1 MGRHRLGP
9 WALGPGELV
18 TNDNSQQSTANS
30 QQTSSSIIGKLN
42 IYGKTMEPVHKDL
55 LQQIARLSENY
66 PNLADRL
73 LQAAQQ
79 LQNSGIPPS
88 ESLLAEIATYSR
100 NFAVVQKQA
109 LALKAWTS
117 SVQSPSEI
125 ASLKDIQNLVEM
137 VAASEGKAEIR
148 SQALKVLDRVL
159 AIAHREQS
167 DFAPL
172 QSVHTKAR
180 ELQRAISESTPTQLH
195 SDAESLVSGKHPVS
209 AVLAL
214 VAQQDKL
221 DDDEWVM
228 LEETVSASFGKQLAV
243 AISRGK
249 LTVAEMKSA
258 QPLSEVIVIPSGN
271 VAPPK
276 QVVVR
281 PEIKI
286 LESPSPSAPV
296 HEVIIVPG
304 VEMPLSRS
312 ITSSGNIVFGEPP
325 RTQQVQLEGALAMK
339 VLVHI
344 QGIGDRTFGA
354 MEYAGTRAQGRR
366 IEGFEISI
374 DPPIPGLS
382 VQYMAHVE
390 GVGDTSWLN
399 EGELAG
405 FRGQAKRIEGFA
417 VRLSGPEAAN
427 YNVFYTAHIQNI
439 GDTEVSSNGEY
450 CGSRG
455 KGLRVEGLKVWI
467 VRSALA
473 SQPAAPV
480 GLKVLAHIQ
489 GIGDRTFSDREYA
502 GTRAQGRRVEGFQI
516 KIEPPVAGLNL
527 QYMAHV
533 EGVGDTAWI
542 SEGELAGFRGKA
554 KRIEGFAVR
563 LTGSEADK
571 YDVFYTAHIQNVGDT
586 PVTANGQYCGT
597 RGKGLRVEGVTV
609 WVEAKG

>member
-1 MGRHRLGP
+1 M
-9 WALGPGELV
+9 
-18 TNDNSQQSTANS
+18 
-30 QQTSSSIIGKLN
+30 K
-42 IYGKTMEPVHKDL
+42 PVHNDL
-55 LQQIARLSENY
+55 LEQIARLSENY
-66 PNLADRL
+66 LNLADRL
-73 LQAAQQ
+73 LQAAQE
-79 LQNSGIPPS
+79 LQNSGFPPS
-88 ESLLAEIATYSR
+88 ESLLAQIATYSR
-100 NFAVVQKQA
+100 DFAAVQKQA
-109 LALKAWTS
+109 LEQSK
-117 SVQSPSEI
+117 SVQSPSAI
-125 ASLKDIQNLVEM
+125 ASLKDIQNLVETA
-137 VAASEGKAEIR
+137 AASEGKTEIR

-180 ELQRAISESTPTQLH
+180 ELQRAISSSTGTQLH
-195 SDAESLVSGKHPVS
+195 SDAESLVSGKHPVA

-221 DDDEWVM
+221 DDEQWVM
-228 LEETVSASFGKQLAV
+228 LEETVSAAFGKQLAV

-249 LTVAEMKSA
+249 LTVAEIKEVAKLEPAFKVPAVEPKTSA
-258 QPLSEVIVIPSGN
+258 QPLPEVIVIPSGN
-271 VAPPK
+271 AAPK
-276 QVVVR
+276 QVALK

-286 LESPSPSAPV
+286 LESPAPSAPV
-296 HEVIIVPG
+296 HEVIIVP
-304 VEMPLSRS
+304 S
-312 ITSSGNIVFGEPP
+312 IDLPQSLQTKGSGNIVFGEPQS
-325 RTQQVQLEGALAMK
+325 TQQVQAEGALPVK

-354 MEYAGTRAQGRR
+354 MEYAGTKAQGRR
-366 IEGFEISI
+366 VEGFAINIE
-374 DPPIPGLS
+374 PPIAGLK
-382 VQYMAHVE
+382 VEYMAHVE
-390 GVGDTSWLN
+390 GVGDTAWMG

-405 FRGQAKRIEGFA
+405 FRGQAKRIEGLA
-417 VRLSGPEAAN
+417 VRLSGPIAAN

-450 CGSRG
+450 CGTRG

-467 VRSALA
+467 AQSASA
-473 SQPAAPV
+473 AVPAAPV
-480 GLKVLAHIQ
+480 GLKLLAHIQ

-527 QYMAHV
+527 EYMAHV

-554 KRIEGFAVR
+554 KRIEGFAAR
-563 LTGSEADK
+563 LTGERADK

-609 WVEAKG
+609 WVEAKA

>member
-1 MGRHRLGP
+1 M
-9 WALGPGELV
+9 
-18 TNDNSQQSTANS
+18 Q
-30 QQTSSSIIGKLN
+30 
-42 IYGKTMEPVHKDL
+42 PVHKDL
-55 LQQIARLSENY
+55 LEQIARLSETY
-66 PNLADRL
+66 PNLAFRL
-73 LQAAQQ
+73 AQAAKQFQ
-79 LQNSGIPPS
+79 DSGIPPV
-88 ESLLAEIATYSR
+88 ESLLQEIAAYSR
-100 NFAVVQKQA
+100 NFASVQKQA
-109 LALKAWTS
+109 LELNKSAP
-117 SVQSPSEI
+117 SPGEI
-125 ASLKDIQNLVEM
+125 TSLKDIQNLVQT
-137 VAASEGKAEIR
+137 AAAAGGKAEIR
-148 SQALKVLDRVL
+148 SAALKVLDRVL
-159 AIAHREQS
+159 TIAHREQS
-167 DFAPL
+167 DFGPL

-180 ELQRAISESTPTQLH
+180 ELHRAISESNLTQLH

-221 DDDEWVM
+221 DDEQWVI
-228 LEETVSASFGKQLAV
+228 LEETVSAAFGKQIAV

-249 LTVAEMKSA
+249 LTVAEMIAPPQAPAPAKFEPAFKAVAEPKISA
-258 QPLSEVIVIPSGN
+258 QPLPEVIVIPSGN
-271 VAPPK
+271 VASPK
-276 QVVVR
+276 QVVATPDIR
-281 PEIKI
+281 I
-286 LESPSPSAPV
+286 LESPAPSAPL
-296 HEVIIVPG
+296 HEVIIVP
-304 VEMPLSRS
+304 S
-312 ITSSGNIVFGEPP
+312 IEVPKSLKTTGGGNIVFGEPP
-325 RTQQVQLEGALAMK
+325 RAQQAQVEGALGLK

-344 QGIGDRTFGA
+344 QGIGDRTFGS

-366 IEGFEISI
+366 VEGFQINI
-374 DPPIPGLS
+374 DPPIPGLK
-382 VQYMAHVE
+382 VEYMAHVE
-390 GVGDTSWLN
+390 SVGDTPWIG

-417 VRLSGPEAAN
+417 VRLSGAEAAK
-427 YNVFYTAHIQNI
+427 YDVFYTAHIQNI

-450 CGSRG
+450 CGTRG

-467 VRSALA
+467 ARSASA
-473 SQPAAPV
+473 TQPAVTV

-516 KIEPPVAGLNL
+516 KIEPPVPGLNL

-542 SEGELAGFRGKA
+542 SEGELVGFRGKA

-586 PVTANGQYCGT
+586 PAAANGQYCGT

-609 WVEAKG
+609 WVEAKR